1 MRPFFARGCLFWG
14 LPQPPSPRA
23 RLVRHSPQGDDGCDR
38 FLFVGVCFG
47 GFRSPQAPAPGA
59 TGSGIFTAVC
69 VWRWR
74 RCVKVFL
81 QISPLFCGKIC
92 KKLRR
97 GLPHP
102 GATIASCLRNVLPR
116 TPSLL
121 PVARDGGVRYCTL
134 RLFYSSR
141 DCRRGNTVTPSPLQP
156 RQTQAAIQ

>member
-1 MRPFFARGCLFWG
+1 MVIFFCRLAHG
-14 LPQPPSPRA
+14 LLLLGSWAFFVAWLVGFLQGANAAPPAPPAPGLS
-23 RLVRHSPQGDDGCDR
+23 RHSPQGDDGCDR
-38 FLFVGVCFG
+38 FMLVGVYFG

-97 GLPHP
+97 GLPHW
-102 GATIASCLRNVLPR
+102 GMTIASYLRNFLP
-116 TPSLL
+116 PYPYLS
-121 PVARDGGVRYCTL
+121 
-134 RLFYSSR
+134 
-141 DCRRGNTVTPSPLQP
+141 CRWHADRCRGIELHGSFI
-156 RQTQAAIQ
+156 AHG